1 MTGISIG
8 ASLMGVKPVIVHQ
21 RVEFSLLS
29 LEQIIN
35 QAAKWFFMNGGTK
48 SVPLVIRLIIGR
60 GWGPRPTTLSKF
72 GNYICTYTW
81 LKSY

>member
-35 QAAKWFFMNGGTK
+35 QAAKWFFMNGEQK
-48 SVPLVIRLIIGR
+48 VFL
-60 GWGPRPTTLSKF
+60 WLSD
-72 GNYICTYTW
+72 
-81 LKSY
+81 